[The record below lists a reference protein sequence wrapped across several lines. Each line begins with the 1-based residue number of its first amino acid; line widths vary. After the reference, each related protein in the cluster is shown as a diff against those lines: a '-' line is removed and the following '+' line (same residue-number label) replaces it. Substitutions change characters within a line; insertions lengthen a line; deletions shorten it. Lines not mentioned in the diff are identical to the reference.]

1 MVSRHYQHK
10 YGVGIS
16 AEVEIGAGS
25 RIAHYSCIFIAAQ
38 KIGCNLTI
46 YQGCTIGSV
55 HGKGVPTVGNN
66 VVMYAGSKIVGNIT
80 IGNNVVV
87 GANAIVVKDV
97 PDNAVVVGIPARVVS
112 YNASAITQY
121 FK

>member
-1 MVSRHYQHK
+1 MSRHYQHK

-16 AEVEIGAGS
+16 AEVEIGAGLQ
-25 RIAHYSCIFIAAQ
+25 IAHYSCIFINAH
-38 KIGCNLTI
+38 KVGRNLTI

-55 HGKGVPTVGNN
+55 PGKGIPTIGNN

-87 GANAIVVKDV
+87 GANAVVVKDV
-97 PDNAVVVGIPARVVS
+97 PDNAVVVGIPAKVVN